1 MSLAADIGVQLA
13 AARTTAGTSR
23 RALAAE
29 LGVAD
34 TTLLEVERGDANP
47 TLRRLEE
54 LAAGYGVTITITATP
69 TTTEE
74 TPTP

>member
-1 MSLAADIGVQLA
+1 MTLAADIGAQLA
-13 AARTTAGTSR
+13 AARTASGRSR

-29 LGVAD
+29 LGLAD

-54 LAAGYGVTITITATP
+54 LAAGYGLTITITATP
-69 TTTEE
+69 TEE
-74 TPTP
+74 NPTP